1 MTVQTPPRSYETL
14 LSPIRIGG
22 LELPNRVVLAPMGT
36 EMGTEDGRSTPREAA
51 YYGARAAG
59 GTALVMTGVN
69 FVQSDLE
76 PIAHGLARADTDDE
90 HTAGLRGIAEAIH
103 AAGGLAALQLTPGL
117 GRNNQ
122 NYDAMG
128 MEPVSSSDNTYF
140 FDPERRCR
148 PLTTEEIRL
157 IVLRM
162 GEAAR
167 RAHEAGSNVVDIHG
181 HTGYLVDQFMSSCWN
196 RRTDEYGG
204 SPENRARFAVECIRA
219 VKENAPDA
227 VVSFRI
233 SVNHR
238 FDGGRTREETQEL
251 VRALEAGGL
260 DMILCDD
267 GSYEAM
273 DYVFPPYYL
282 GDDCMVDAAKR
293 VKDVVSIPVGA
304 CGNITPDSG
313 EAILQRGDAN
323 LIVIGRGLIADP
335 DLVAKLREGR
345 PEDVR
350 PCIRCNQLC
359 TGNAFFGKAIG
370 CAVNP
375 EVGYEG
381 VRVITP
387 TDAPRRIAIIG
398 AGPAGLEAARV
409 AGGRGH
415 TVDVYEQRED
425 IGGVLLPAAAPD
437 FKEELRRMIPWW
449 RTQLDALDT
458 VTVHLREAIAA
469 DDPRLAKADEVIVA
483 AGSQP
488 LMPASIPGIE
498 RVIDVLAFHE
508 GAEVGHRVVMCGGG
522 LSGAD
527 AALELAEAG
536 HEVVI
541 VEMSDEIARDMLM
554 LNRISLLR
562 NLTEA
567 GVRILTGTT
576 VTAIGGDGVHVEGH
590 DGASVL
596 EADTVIAAFG
606 SRPATGLAE
615 ELAAQGISA
624 RTVGD
629 CVSPRKVGDA
639 VNDAY
644 ELALAL

>member
-1 MTVQTPPRSYETL
+1 
-14 LSPIRIGG
+14 
-22 LELPNRVVLAPMGT
+22 
-36 EMGTEDGRSTPREAA
+36 
-51 YYGARAAG
+51 
-59 GTALVMTGVN
+59 
-69 FVQSDLE
+69 
-76 PIAHGLARADTDDE
+76 
-90 HTAGLRGIAEAIH
+90 
-103 AAGGLAALQLTPGL
+103 
-117 GRNNQ
+117 
-122 NYDAMG
+122 
-128 MEPVSSSDNTYF
+128 
-140 FDPERRCR
+140 
-148 PLTTEEIRL
+148 
-157 IVLRM
+157 M

-167 RAHEAGSNVVDIHG
+167 RAHEAGFDVVDIHG

-238 FDGGRTREETQEL
+238 FDGGRTRDETQEL

-313 EAILQRGDAN
+313 EAILQRGDAD

-345 PEDVR
+345 PENAR
-350 PCIRCNQLC
+350 PCIRGNQLC

-381 VRVITP
+381 VRVISP

-425 IGGVLLPAAAPD
+425 IGGVLLPATAPD

-458 VTVHLREAIAA
+458 VTVHLGEAIAA
-469 DDPRLAKADEVIVA
+469 DDPRLAEADEVIVA

-498 RVIDVLAFHE
+498 RAIDVLAFHE

-541 VEMSDEIARDMLM
+541 VEMADEIARDMFM

-562 NLTEA
+562 NLAEA

-629 CVSPRKVGDA
+629 CVSPRTVGDA